1 MPQRRRTAARG
12 VLLAE
17 RSESPRRAALPRP
30 FAAAPGGAGPRG
42 RRAARHRSGAG
53 ALAASEGVVPDF
65 VTQRNAERRRGRR
78 GRARGHR
85 RLPLRPRQKTERP
98 GGPAG
103 KGGRAGGAPPAPI
116 KAAPTEGTTGDC
128 QRGAPPRALPAA
140 PRGEGRSA
148 APLRPVGRTAPARG
162 GGAAVQ
168 VRGGERASG
177 GTRLRAGA
185 RRGEDAARGRA
196 GSASRSGRRARPRDP
211 REKEHAFI
219 LLPRR
224 GTSARA
230 LERRGRAGAGAAEGR
245 RHRVEGAGG
254 WRTGTRTRRGHRGR
268 GAARAARA
276 RAQACSAPGGM
287 SVTKRLGTSRTGTTF
302 MPFSSSS
309 SSSWK

>member
-103 KGGRAGGAPPAPI
+103 KGGRAGGAPPALI

-168 VRGGERASG
+168 VRGGSERPEGHACAQGRGVERTQRG
-177 GTRLRAGA
+177 GAQEARAGA
-185 RRGEDAARGRA
+185 ADARARGTRERRNTHLYYYRAGGRPRAPSSGAAGRGQGLRRGGGTVWRA
-196 GSASRSGRRARPRDP
+196 PGEG
-211 REKEHAFI
+211 EQEHA
-219 LLPRR
+219 LEGDTVAEEPR
-224 GTSARA
+224 A
-230 LERRGRAGAGAAEGR
+230 RRGRGLRRAPRRAG
-245 RHRVEGAGG
+245 
-254 WRTGTRTRRGHRGR
+254 
-268 GAARAARA
+268 
-276 RAQACSAPGGM
+276 
-287 SVTKRLGTSRTGTTF
+287 
-302 MPFSSSS
+302 
-309 SSSWK
+309 